1 MPKPCLWSKCDF
13 DSLLQL
19 PYITTSCVIIAPV
32 SNEKKRKRL
41 RSGASSGVRK
51 RGRSLARQSGAN
63 ATVCI
68 VTVGQTLSERYELV
82 REISRT
88 ELGVLYEAVDHTLDG
103 LKVAIKVLPP
113 ELSASPKA
121 QKRMRKEAVATLQL
135 AHPNI
140 LRLYSF
146 ERDGTN
152 VYIVTEFLDGP
163 TMAEVLTEN
172 PTIPLSD
179 VLELAR
185 DLCSALDYAHKAG
198 VIHRDVRPENIVW
211 VQEGKVRRARLTE
224 FGVARQLHDAM
235 TTLTGQA
242 EPSSLLFV
250 PPEQL
255 RGKETDGRTD
265 QYSLAVILYELLS
278 VPPLFEDENIEERII
293 NEAPKPIE
301 GLTEELNEALL
312 KALSKDPAE
321 RYERCADLL
330 QALEEAAKGEKLEA
344 SKADRGSPPPLPKT
358 QPQKATKPAAKP
370 AAVKPAAKPVTKPL
384 AKMPGKAAAGTQTLS
399 EMIED
404 KKTQPKADF
413 HSLAGTE
420 RNGEISFV
428 QRRVYQFMR
437 VMSTV
442 FDNLVLSLLLSPVFC
457 VAGLYESEMNAYD
470 KHAFAAFVICF
481 YYIHNIFKDGC
492 GGSASFGKRIAG
504 LRTITSDKEPCSFTR
519 SFFRN
524 FIPYGFFFGLAFTFV
539 IAGERIDQNLTSLY
553 GLLYTLEALLLTLF
567 CSTRRMGDLAAGTR
581 VVYDRGL
588 PDDKRADFSLG
599 CFGTLVYI
607 GFLFVSA
614 FIGAVIVMA

>member
-1 MPKPCLWSKCDF
+1 M
-13 DSLLQL
+13 
-19 PYITTSCVIIAPV
+19 
-32 SNEKKRKRL
+32 SNERKRKRL
-41 RSGASSGVRK
+41 RSGATSGVRK

-88 ELGVLYEAVDHTLDG
+88 ELGVLYEAIDHTLDG

-121 QKRMRKEAVATLQL
+121 QKRMRTEAVATLQL

-163 TMAEVLTEN
+163 TMAEVLAEN

-224 FGVARQLHDAM
+224 FGVARQLSDAM
-235 TTLTGQA
+235 TSLTGVA

-250 PPEQL
+250 APEHL

-278 VPPLFEDENIEERII
+278 VPPLFEDEDIEERIL
-293 NEAPKPIE
+293 NEEPKPID
-301 GLTEELNEALL
+301 GLTDELNGALR
-312 KALSKDPAE
+312 KALNKDPAD
-321 RYERCADLL
+321 RYERCADFL
-330 QALEEAAKGEKLEA
+330 QALEEAAKGEELAA
-344 SKADRGSPPPLPKT
+344 SKADRSSPKSSPKA
-358 QPQKATKPAAKP
+358 ATKPAAKP
-370 AAVKPAAKPVTKPL
+370 ATKPVAKPVAKPAAKRPV
-384 AKMPGKAAAGTQTLS
+384 KAAASVQTLS
-399 EMIED
+399 EMIDD
-404 KKTQPKADF
+404 KKSPPKADF
-413 HSLAGTE
+413 HELAGTE
-420 RNGEISFV
+420 RNDEISFV

-437 VMSTV
+437 VISTV
-442 FDNLVLSLLLSPVFC
+442 FDNLVLSLLLSPVLC
-457 VAGLYESEMNAYD
+457 IAGIYESNLNSYGKEAL
-470 KHAFAAFVICF
+470 ATFIICF
-481 YYIHNIFKDGC
+481 YLIHNIFKDGC

-504 LRTITSDKEPCSFTR
+504 LRTITSNKEPCSFTR

-524 FIPYGFFFGLAFTFV
+524 FIPYGLFFGLAFAFL
-539 IAGERIDQNLTSLY
+539 IAGERIDQGLRSLY
-553 GLLYTLEALLLTLF
+553 GLLYTFEALLLTLF

-599 CFGTLVYI
+599 CFGTFFYI

-614 FIGAVIVMA
+614 FICAAIITA